1 MPCTNAAKSP
11 ETADRDAPPSQPI
24 RQTLPDCCARAASG
38 HAAAPPMSVMNS
50 RSLMRPSIT
59 GLRCVGGA
67 APHVRLQ
74 RLGDMQKKGPS
85 FPGPTVAATQGV
97 ECYPCPSRQDHG
109 HHTTRVAASC
119 PVEKGPQMPR
129 APTHSLY
136 NSTTGSVDFCARA
149 A

>member
-50 RSLMRPSIT
+50 RRLMRPSIT

-85 FPGPTVAATQGV
+85 SQAPPLLQHKELSA
-97 ECYPCPSRQDHG
+97 
-109 HHTTRVAASC
+109 TRV
-119 PVEKGPQMPR
+119 PPDK
-129 APTHSLY
+129 
-136 NSTTGSVDFCARA
+136 TTGTTPQE
-149 A
+149 